1 MTHLEGGRELDNG
14 RFNFQFTVKLRVFG
28 SIVNLAVFTCEVK
41 IIKASVS
48 LSFCETYWDNTRK
61 TINSEQGS

>member
-1 MTHLEGGRELDNG
+1 MTPLEGGRELANG
-14 RFNFQFTVKLRVFG
+14 RFSFQFTGKLRIFG

-48 LSFCETYWDNTRK
+48 LGFCETYWDNTRK
-61 TINSEQGS
+61 TINSEPGS